1 MPEFFVKVS
10 RKQDGI
16 PADFRELTEGVLSF
30 IINPKDGVEGAFIL
44 DFYGTLG
51 AACREKEQILALFRA
66 GMTGARL
73 NLSHTTLV
81 ECDDLLKG
89 QFWPAA
95 AEHGIAARLI
105 VDLQGPELR
114 VGKLESPVLL
124 EESKTVL
131 LGEGGIPV
139 PQVVVDS
146 AGEGD
151 QISLDDSALLL
162 EVEGQQTKSL
172 VCRVLRGG
180 YLESRKSLT
189 VLGVQTDAPTLTE
202 EDRYNLSLAKQYG
215 VTDVLQPFV
224 RGREDIRVLRAA
236 LDELGLEHVRIMA
249 KIENQQGLDRLEEI
263 VEEADVICIARGDL
277 GNNIPLWKLPSAQ
290 KKIAR
295 CCREKNRSFFVVTQM
310 LWSMQERAVPT
321 RAEVCDIY
329 NAVLDGADAL
339 MLTGETAV
347 GKYPAQAMDYLVKT
361 ALTAVEDMTLK
372 RE

>member
-1 MPEFFVKVS
+1 M
-10 RKQDGI
+10 
-16 PADFRELTEGVLSF
+16 
-30 IINPKDGVEGAFIL
+30 N
-44 DFYGTLG
+44 FYGTLG
-51 AACREKEQILALFRA
+51 AACREKEQILQLFQA

-73 NLSHTTLV
+73 NLSHTTLE
-81 ECDDLLKG
+81 ECDSLLME

-95 AEHGIAARLI
+95 QAASVPARLI

-114 VGKLESPVLL
+114 VGKLDKPVLL
-124 EESKTVL
+124 EEGSL
-131 LGEGGIPV
+131 AQLGESGIPV
-139 PQVVVDS
+139 PQVVLDT
-146 AGEGD
+146 AKNGD
-151 QISLDDSALLL
+151 QISLDDGALLL
-162 EVEGQQTKSL
+162 EVVEQTGNTLLCK
-172 VCRVLRGG
+172 VLRGG

-189 VLGVQTDAPTLTE
+189 ILGVQTNAPTLTQ
-202 EDRYNLSLAKQYG
+202 EDLYNLSLAGHYG

-224 RGREDIRVLRAA
+224 RGREDIRTLRNT
-236 LDELGLEHVRIMA
+236 LKEFGLEHVRIMA
-249 KIENQQGLDRLEEI
+249 KIENQQGLDRMEEI

-295 CCREKNRSFFVVTQM
+295 CCREKGRSFFVVTQM

-347 GKYPAQAMDYLVKT
+347 GKYPVQAMEYLVRT
-361 ALTAVEDMTLK
+361 ALTAVED
-372 RE
+372 RAAEQERP